1 MPITASGVN
10 KLRTL
15 TGVGMMD
22 CKKALTE
29 TNGDFDAA
37 VKLLREKG
45 AAVAAKRAGKEAK
58 QGIIAA
64 KKSECGCA
72 IAMVEVNCETD
83 FVARNDAF
91 VAFVDHV
98 ADTSL
103 ANPADPAET
112 LKDELSAKVAAIGE
126 KIEIRRFARYE
137 LQGAGLLASYIHMGG
152 KSGVV
157 IELGCEKKET
167 ADLPEVQE
175 LAKNLCLQVAASA
188 PRYINPADVSQ
199 ADIDAESEIY
209 RAQLVAQGK
218 PEKMIE
224 GIIKGKLGKFFSEIC
239 LVKQPY
245 VKDLEG
251 KQPVEKLIADVA
263 KKAGDT
269 LTVRRFTLFQLGA

>member
-1 MPITASGVN
+1 MAITASDIS
-10 KLRTL
+10 KLRAT

-58 QGIIAA
+58 QGIVAA
-64 KKSECGCA
+64 KVCPHGCT
-72 IAMVEVNCETD
+72 IALVEVNCETD
-83 FVARNDAF
+83 FVARNEDF
-91 VAFVDHV
+91 VKFVDHV
-98 ADTSL
+98 AETAL
-103 ANPADPAET
+103 ASDADPAVT
-112 LKDELSAKVAAIGE
+112 LKDELTAKIAAIGE

-137 LQGAGLLASYIHMGG
+137 KQGDGLLSSYIHMGG
-152 KSGVV
+152 KSGV
-157 IELGCEKKET
+157 ILELGCTKPET
-167 ADLPEVQE
+167 AAKPEAVE

-188 PRYINPADVSQ
+188 PKYLTPADVSQ

-209 RAQLVAQGK
+209 RKQLLDQGK
-218 PEKMIE
+218 PEQMIPN
-224 GIIKGKLGKFFSEIC
+224 IIKGKLNKFYSEVC

-251 KQPVEKLIADVA
+251 KTSVEKLLADTG
-263 KKAGDT
+263 KALGDT
-269 LTVRRFTLFQLGA
+269 FTVRRFTLFQLGA